1 MMRPQPMMALREV
14 EAASRWFQDTLGLRS
29 GHGGSE
35 YEMLMDGD
43 ELVVQ
48 LHQWEADEHPHLGN
62 PDDPSRGN
70 GLLLWFTTDDVDAVV
85 GRAEAVGA
93 HVLDD
98 PLVNPNSGMREI
110 WLRGPEGYT
119 VVVAGPDTQTASG

>member
-1 MMRPQPMMALREV
+1 MLRPQPMVVLHDV
-14 EAASRWFQDTLGLRS
+14 EAGSRWFQETLGLAS
-29 GHGGSE
+29 GHGGPE

-62 PDDPSRGN
+62 ADDPSRGN
-70 GLLLWFTTDDVDAVV
+70 GLLLWFTTDDVDLVIDRVRSTA
-85 GRAEAVGA
+85 A
-93 HVLDD
+93 VLDG
-98 PLVNPNSGMREI
+98 PLVNPNSGLREI

-119 VVVAGPDTQTASG
+119 VVVAGPVTDVAGG